1 MTDKNEFVFVA
12 NFDELKEEIGKKV
25 FVGDDEVALFKVKG
39 EIYALGNVCPH
50 QHASII
56 FQGFIQEECVVCPAH
71 GWEFNLKTGKRK
83 FGNKGLEVYEV
94 RIKEHKIFVRIKQK
108 NSSW

>member
-1 MTDKNEFVFVA
+1 MTNKNQFVFVA
-12 NFDELKEEIGKKV
+12 DLDELKEKVGKKV
-25 FVGDDEVALFKVKG
+25 FVGEDEIALFKVNGK
-39 EIYALGNVCPH
+39 IHALGNVCPH

-56 FQGFIQEECVVCPAH
+56 FQGFIEEECVVCPAH

-94 RIKEHKIFVRIKQK
+94 HIEDKKIFVKKKRKMFT
-108 NSSW
+108 W